1 MPESHARP
9 EIVRG
14 SGALTATVTTVCH
27 SARMDTEIRALID
40 GYTRR
45 YVAADIDGV
54 TDLCEVPFLAI
65 REGHAIH
72 MPDRSAV
79 RDHFARIIAG
89 YQAAGFASFAPVE
102 LDIHPMGERSAFVTV
117 RWHALDGDGQIAR
130 DSRTTYHVLAS
141 EAGWRILSY
150 TNHF

>member
-1 MPESHARP
+1 MTPSTTPRA
-9 EIVRG
+9 
-14 SGALTATVTTVCH
+14 STAGLAAGFVTTICH
-27 SARMDTEIRALID
+27 SVPVDTEIRALID
-40 GYTRR
+40 EYTRR

-54 TDLCEVPFLAI
+54 TDLCDVPFLAI
-65 REGHAIH
+65 REGQAIH
-72 MPDRSAV
+72 LPDRSAV

-102 LDIHPMGERSAFVTV
+102 LDIHAMGERSAFVIV